1 MKTGLLTITLCALVA
16 TAAADTLVLDVERT
30 VELAL
35 ANNHAIHQA
44 RARVEEAVAGRSASF
59 GAMLPQLSAS
69 ASYTRLGT
77 VSDFQMV
84 APVYG
89 RFPLRVYDPQGNL
102 IGFTDSIA
110 MVIGIDTMEL
120 ALGGAN
126 NYILRGTA
134 QQTLFTWGKLINAW
148 RLAGLGAE
156 IEEQGLRLA
165 RQQVR
170 SRAVESFYGAMLA
183 REMAELMR
191 ESHRQL
197 ERHVGQVRS
206 LHENG
211 LATGLDLRRA
221 RIGLSNLASELARTE
236 SGAELVLASLRNAC
250 GIEPDRPLALE
261 GDVGY
266 EAEPTALDDAVAAAL
281 AGRPELEQLRRA
293 ARMADYGVRIART
306 ANLPTLFAQF
316 NYDYKNPVGFSPGWG
331 SDWNVT
337 AGASVP
343 LFTGGANHNRLSQAL
358 ARERQARIAL
368 AMTEEAL
375 ALEVRALY
383 SKLEQERRNIE
394 LQSENTDL
402 AREALALAETAYENG
417 IITNTEYLDTQLA
430 LTRSRVSYLGSLANH
445 RIARAA
451 LRRAM
456 GIEEN

>member
-1 MKTGLLTITLCALVA
+1 MRTTLLIVFCALLA
-16 TAAADTLVLDVERT
+16 PAAADTLVLNAEQA

-77 VSDFQMV
+77 VNDFQMV
-84 APVYG
+84 TPVYG
-89 RFPLRVYDPQGNL
+89 QFPLRVYDPQGNL
-102 IGFTDSIA
+102 IGFTDSVA

-126 NYILRGTA
+126 NYLLRGTA

-148 RLAGLGAE
+148 RIAGLGAE
-156 IEEQGLRLA
+156 VEEQGLRLA

-170 SRAVESFYGAMLA
+170 SRAVEAFYGAMLA
-183 REMAELMR
+183 REMVALMR
-191 ESHRQL
+191 ESQRQL

-206 LHENG
+206 LYESG
-211 LATGLDLRRA
+211 FATGLDLRRA
-221 RIGLSNLASELARTE
+221 RVGLSNLASELARVE
-236 SGAELVLASLRNAC
+236 SGAELALAALRNTC
-250 GIEPDRPLALE
+250 GIEPDRPVALD
-261 GDVGY
+261 GDVKY
-266 EAEPTALDDAVAAAL
+266 EAEPTALDDAIAAAL
-281 AGRPELEQLRRA
+281 AKRPELEQLRRA

-316 NYDYKNPVGFSPGWG
+316 NYDYKNPVGFNPGWG

-343 LFTGGANHNRLSQAL
+343 LFTGGANHSRLRQAR

-375 ALEVRALY
+375 TLEVRALH
-383 SKLEQERRNIE
+383 STLEQERRNIE
-394 LQSENTDL
+394 LQSENVEL
-402 AREALALAETAYENG
+402 AREALELAETAYENG
-417 IITNTEYLDTQLA
+417 MITNTEYLDTQLA
-430 LTRSRVSYLGSLANH
+430 LTRSRVSHLGSLANH
-445 RIARAA
+445 RIARAG